1 MRTELEGI
9 NPAARNLS
17 QLQANVILLHGRS
30 DNLIPYSESIALANA
45 LPADQV
51 QLFLIDG
58 LAHVNLRPKA
68 HDIPQLLEAMEA
80 LLAVRRPPQDLD
92 HR

>member
-1 MRTELEGI
+1 MPAPTLCEAIGEFRGCVPDSAEPFPSENFVVTDLE
-9 NPAARNLS
+9 
-17 QLQANVILLHGRS
+17 
-30 DNLIPYSESIALANA
+30 D
-45 LPADQV
+45 

-80 LLAVRRPPQDLD
+80 LLAVRTQ
-92 HR
+92 